1 MRNEIRSAVISAISF
16 CLLGG
21 MGDGSITVDNDISVE
36 GARVALAR
44 VGVRML
50 FDRKDG
56 IFVCFEG
63 VEVGSG
69 VQNKGSRGN

>member
-44 VGVRML
+44 VGGPDAVRP
-50 FDRKDG
+50 
-56 IFVCFEG
+56 EG
-63 VEVGSG
+63 R
-69 VQNKGSRGN
+69 NFRMF